1 MRKSD
6 HLILRADKS
15 LLRDL
20 EIPEWGQPVALG
32 AVLVCL
38 SFFLSL
44 FVCFCFSVQDT
55 GVLMC
60 VLGVLGRGDAEPD
73 DCAVA
78 GV

>member
-1 MRKSD
+1 MG
-6 HLILRADKS
+6 AAGGA
-15 LLRDL
+15 
-20 EIPEWGQPVALG
+20 WGCFG
-32 AVLVCL
+32 M
-38 SFFLSL
+38 SFFLCL